1 MSDHLT
7 NYPNHQMDSKYMN
20 YSNGMQST
28 ISYKEYTL
36 QSPRKSS
43 QRNIESIRQ
52 MQKIAKK
59 NLALMYP
66 IEAINNKKFE
76 ALPIIKPRL

>member
-1 MSDHLT
+1 
-7 NYPNHQMDSKYMN
+7 MN

-43 QRNIESIRQ
+43 KRNIESIRQ

-66 IEAINNKKFE
+66 IEAEVNNNKKKFE